1 VQAVIAASES
11 AEAAGLVLM
20 KELGFDSVQAR
31 AVLDLQ
37 YRRLAGRERAQL
49 AEEYQALIEQQ
60 SECESIVNSP
70 ERQRELVGTEEGA
83 EILRRGS
90 F

>member
-1 VQAVIAASES
+1 
-11 AEAAGLVLM
+11 M
-20 KELGFDSVQAR
+20 NELGFDSVQAR

-49 AEEYQALIEQQ
+49 ADEYQALIAQQ
-60 SECESIVNSP
+60 SEYESIVNSP